1 MNINY
6 PSVDIVICAYNDKKL
21 TAKCIDSLRA
31 LSYPY
36 FRIILVDD
44 CSPDDSVS
52 FLSNKYPDI
61 TIIENK
67 KNLGPAKARNVGIK
81 ISKAKYI
88 VTMDNDATLS
98 SDWLVKM
105 VELMESDQT
114 IGQAVGKIIFPDCP
128 TKLAAAGG
136 SMRFRCKSYDI
147 GMGESINNP
156 KYNNIRKILVAC
168 SASMIVRR
176 DVLDLIGGFFDVYY
190 HGYEDSDLS
199 FRINIAGYKVIYY
212 PKAISYHFLSK
223 TVNHTIGKKR
233 VYYWMRNR
241 LLLMLRNYGF
251 KSLIRYLPV
260 NICFTL
266 SDCRSHPE
274 RIIPVLLS
282 WFWIIFHLPS
292 IIMQRKVINN
302 YRKINDKD
310 LHKLFNLE

>member
-1 MNINY
+1 MNTNY

-21 TAKCIDSLRA
+21 TAKCIDSLLA
-31 LSYPY
+31 LSYPC

-52 FLSNKYPDI
+52 FLRNKYPDI

-67 KNLGPAKARNVGIK
+67 KNLGPAKTRNAGIR
-81 ISKAKYI
+81 ISKAKYV

-98 SDWLVKM
+98 SNWLTKM
-105 VELMESDQT
+105 IELMESDRT
-114 IGQAVGKIIFPDCP
+114 IGQAVGKIIFPDKP

-156 KYNNIRKILVAC
+156 RYNKVREILVAC

-176 DVLDLIGGFFDVYY
+176 SVLELIGGFCDIYY

-212 PKAISYHFLSK
+212 PKAVSWHILSK
-223 TVNHTIGKKR
+223 TVNRTIGKKR
-233 VYYWMRNR
+233 VYYWIRNR

-251 KSLIRYLPV
+251 KNLVKYLPV
-260 NICFTL
+260 NIRFTL
-266 SDCRSHPE
+266 SDCRSHTE
-274 RIIPVLLS
+274 RISSAILS
-282 WFWIIFHLPS
+282 WLWIIFHLPS
-292 IIMQRKVINN
+292 IIAQRRGINN
-302 YRKINDKD
+302 YRKIGDKE